1 MIQYTQKVSVYLPP
15 FFETHIYLS
24 SSLFDNTH
32 LLSTTRRKSLS
43 LSLSLPR
50 IESTQYIMVV
60 SSKSSSSP
68 STKEITCT
76 AAIAV
81 APNAPLELAK
91 VIVSPPQKGEVR
103 VKITHAAL
111 CHTDAY
117 TLSGQDP
124 EGLFPSIL
132 GHEAAGVVE
141 AVGEGVT
148 SCKVGDSVIPCY
160 QACCLNIDNVQPCKF
175 CAHPKTNLCQAVR

>member
-1 MIQYTQKVSVYLPP
+1 MGNWKMMSSKKRHFSRRIS
-15 FFETHIYLS
+15 FDTHI
-24 SSLFDNTH
+24 DAE
-32 LLSTTRRKSLS
+32 KISLS
-43 LSLSLPR
+43 LSLK
-50 IESTQYIMVV
+50 IESTMA
-60 SSKSSSSP
+60 SSSSSP
-68 STKEITCT
+68 SKEEITCT

>member
-1 MIQYTQKVSVYLPP
+1 MDAISRRIT
-15 FFETHIYLS
+15 
-24 SSLFDNTH
+24 SSLDF
-32 LLSTTRRKSLS
+32 SSLS
-43 LSLSLPR
+43 LSR
-50 IESTQYIMVV
+50 IESTTTTADTTAMTTLT
-60 SSKSSSSP
+60 
-68 STKEITCT
+68 TKNEEEITCT

-81 APNAPLELAK
+81 APNAPLELAS

-124 EGLFPSIL
+124 EGIFPSIL

-160 QACCLNIDNVQPCKF
+160 QACCLNIENVQPCKF
-175 CAHPKTNLCQAVR
+175 CAHPNTNLCQAVR

>member
-24 SSLFDNTH
+24 RRSLIRTYY
-32 LLSTTRRKSLS
+32 RRGENLS

-60 SSKSSSSP
+60 SSSSSSP
-68 STKEITCT
+68 SNKEITCT

>member
-1 MIQYTQKVSVYLPP
+1 
-15 FFETHIYLS
+15 
-24 SSLFDNTH
+24 
-32 LLSTTRRKSLS
+32 
-43 LSLSLPR
+43 
-50 IESTQYIMVV
+50 MVV

>member
-1 MIQYTQKVSVYLPP
+1 M
-15 FFETHIYLS
+15 
-24 SSLFDNTH
+24 
-32 LLSTTRRKSLS
+32 
-43 LSLSLPR
+43 
-50 IESTQYIMVV
+50 V
-60 SSKSSSSP
+60 SSSSSSP
-68 STKEITCT
+68 IKEITCT

-132 GHEAAGVVE
+132 GHEAAGGVE

-148 SCKVGDSVIPCY
+148 GCKVGDSVIPCY

>member
-1 MIQYTQKVSVYLPP
+1 MDAIWRRFT
-15 FFETHIYLS
+15 
-24 SSLFDNTH
+24 SSLDF
-32 LLSTTRRKSLS
+32 SSLS
-43 LSLSLPR
+43 LSR
-50 IESTQYIMVV
+50 IESTTTTTDTTAMTTLT
-60 SSKSSSSP
+60 
-68 STKEITCT
+68 TKNEEEITCT

-81 APNAPLELAK
+81 APNAPLELAS

-124 EGLFPSIL
+124 EGIFPSIL

-160 QACCLNIDNVQPCKF
+160 QACCLNIENVQPCKF

>member
-1 MIQYTQKVSVYLPP
+1 MMFPKGMGNWMP
-15 FFETHIYLS
+15 FRDASS
-24 SSLFDNTH
+24 SSLDFGTQS
-32 LLSTTRRKSLS
+32 LPLS
-43 LSLSLPR
+43 LSR
-50 IESTQYIMVV
+50 IESTTTTTTAMTTLTTLT
-60 SSKSSSSP
+60 
-68 STKEITCT
+68 TKIEEITCT

-81 APNAPLELAK
+81 APNAPLELAS

-124 EGLFPSIL
+124 EGIFPSIL

-160 QACCLNIDNVQPCKF
+160 QACCLNIENVQPCKF

>member
-1 MIQYTQKVSVYLPP
+1 MMSSKKRHFSRRIS
-15 FFETHIYLS
+15 FDTHI
-24 SSLFDNTH
+24 DAE
-32 LLSTTRRKSLS
+32 KISLS
-43 LSLSLPR
+43 LSLK
-50 IESTQYIMVV
+50 IESTMA
-60 SSKSSSSP
+60 SSSSSP
-68 STKEITCT
+68 SKEEITCT

>member
-1 MIQYTQKVSVYLPP
+1 MDAISRRIT
-15 FFETHIYLS
+15 
-24 SSLFDNTH
+24 SSLDF
-32 LLSTTRRKSLS
+32 SSLS
-43 LSLSLPR
+43 LSR
-50 IESTQYIMVV
+50 IESTTTTTDTTAMTTLT
-60 SSKSSSSP
+60 
-68 STKEITCT
+68 TKNEEEITCT

-81 APNAPLELAK
+81 APNAPLELAS

-124 EGLFPSIL
+124 EGIFPSIL

-160 QACCLNIDNVQPCKF
+160 QACCLNIENVQPCKF

>member
-1 MIQYTQKVSVYLPP
+1 MVAISRRIT
-15 FFETHIYLS
+15 
-24 SSLFDNTH
+24 SSLDF
-32 LLSTTRRKSLS
+32 SSLS
-43 LSLSLPR
+43 LSR
-50 IESTQYIMVV
+50 IESTTTTTDTTAMTTLT
-60 SSKSSSSP
+60 
-68 STKEITCT
+68 TKNEEEITCT

-81 APNAPLELAK
+81 APNAPLELAS

-124 EGLFPSIL
+124 EGIFPSIL

-160 QACCLNIDNVQPCKF
+160 QACCLNIENVQPCKF

>member
-1 MIQYTQKVSVYLPP
+1 MIQYTQKGAVYLPP

-24 SSLFDNTH
+24 RRSLIIRTYY
-32 LLSTTRRKSLS
+32 RRGENLS

-60 SSKSSSSP
+60 SSSSSSP
-68 STKEITCT
+68 SNKEITCT

>member
-1 MIQYTQKVSVYLPP
+1 VIQYTQKVSVYLPP

-24 SSLFDNTH
+24 RRSLIIRTYY
-32 LLSTTRRKSLS
+32 RRGENLS

-60 SSKSSSSP
+60 SSSSSSP
-68 STKEITCT
+68 SNKEITCT

>member
-1 MIQYTQKVSVYLPP
+1 MSSKKHAIFRDAYI
-15 FFETHIYLS
+15 FI

-32 LLSTTRRKSLS
+32 LLSTRRKSLS

-60 SSKSSSSP
+60 SSSSSSP
-68 STKEITCT
+68 MNKEITCT

>member
-1 MIQYTQKVSVYLPP
+1 MRLMYREP
-15 FFETHIYLS
+15 
-24 SSLFDNTH
+24 
-32 LLSTTRRKSLS
+32 
-43 LSLSLPR
+43 
-50 IESTQYIMVV
+50 
-60 SSKSSSSP
+60 
-68 STKEITCT
+68 C
-76 AAIAV
+76 
-81 APNAPLELAK
+81 APLLFTADICIY
-91 VIVSPPQKGEVR
+91 VRARQVDPPKAGEVR
-103 VKITHAAL
+103 VKLQSCAL

>member
-1 MIQYTQKVSVYLPP
+1 MSSKKRHFSRR
-15 FFETHIYLS
+15 IYLS
-24 SSLFDNTH
+24 SLFDTH
-32 LLSTTRRKSLS
+32 FIDAEKIS

-50 IESTQYIMVV
+50 IESTYIMV
-60 SSKSSSSP
+60 SSSSSSP
-68 STKEITCT
+68 IKEITCT